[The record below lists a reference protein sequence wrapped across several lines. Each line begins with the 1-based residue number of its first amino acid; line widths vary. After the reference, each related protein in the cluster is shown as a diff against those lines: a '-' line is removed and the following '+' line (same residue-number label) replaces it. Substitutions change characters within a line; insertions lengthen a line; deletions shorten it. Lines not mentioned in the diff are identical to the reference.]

1 MATIFAEPDYTIT
14 YEPDVLDTFPII
26 ASTQVN
32 AYQSADGSNHNLTLG
47 ASSNV
52 EIEALEGVNIYYDE
66 DKALTLYNT
75 TMSNNIR
82 TDTPILQV
90 SHTLDTTY
98 IQSSDLKLYL
108 SGLDADYTTKIS
120 KTLLSSSNLKQVIQ
134 TDLDSFDIRAPLY
147 ISSNLDVS
155 YDVVSHNN
163 IACSGNMFSASVNLY
178 RNRNNSSNTQVA
190 FGFFINEHDQLELV
204 KFNKYEVDNV
214 VTTETK
220 RVATFGKSIGS
231 GVGELSN
238 YVALNEFNGIIGQ
251 SNGNTPEMTNMLWG
265 SQSGTSNVYY
275 IAGNVG
281 VGTATPSERLHVK
294 DGNLKVG
301 GHILP
306 DSNLTYDLGSS
317 NLRFRDIYLSGNTIN
332 LAGATISV
340 NETGTITMNDTTG
353 APPIDLSELTSN
365 ADSALAIA
373 IAASN
378 AVTDLS
384 QAAIDSNGIAFS
396 SNTAIA
402 SSNNTFALSNY
413 VHGANKTTLLWAS
426 NNLVKNTGGNVTG
439 TLSATQIGV
448 GQVSP
453 SEKLE
458 VVGNIKS
465 TSNIYAASRVGIATS
480 NPTHPLHVIGNARIE
495 GNLDVTGIYNTIT
508 TDVKVTDQFSVSNN
522 GTGPALKV
530 YQMGAQA
537 IADFYDDSNIA
548 VRIADGG
555 LVGIGK
561 SIPAYNLDVL
571 GDINFTGNLLWNG
584 EVFTVPTGGGS
595 SVWWSASNRVFL
607 MSSNVGIGVSNPKLP
622 LDVNGDIRTT
632 SNVYAMN
639 RLGVGLS
646 NPAYPLDV
654 NGDINFT
661 GTFRQ
666 NGIPYIGSQWSNS
679 DSNVFLFGSNV
690 GLGKSNPATPLDVA
704 GTVTATTFAGPT
716 ITSLMN
722 LGWYGS
728 NTANFGSNTA
738 VAASNTAIFGSNVAV
753 SASNTA
759 ASATATAVSGC
770 NAAVFSSN
778 LAVWS
783 SNNLL
788 NKAGGTITG
797 SLDVTSNVTATSN
810 VYAMRR
816 LGVGTSNPTVPLHV
830 IGDARI
836 EGNLNVNGIYNT
848 INTDVQVTDQ
858 FTVSNNGTGPA
869 LKVHQMGAQAIADF
883 YDDSNL
889 IIRIA
894 DGGLIGI
901 GNSNPRFGFDAN
913 IKMRLTGNVSNQT
926 HGPRLQID
934 DIDGQTDANT
944 YGIAQICQNGASPA
958 FSNQACL
965 SFIRSG
971 NWVTGLGF
979 NRGSNVFG
987 IGQAQGSNVN
997 FTPNMLCVNQSGFVG
1012 VGTMSP
1018 TNALHVAGSVFA
1030 TGDVTAYSDARAKSN
1045 LLVIET
1051 PLDKISQLTGYT
1063 YEFTESNLTIDK
1075 NTKITERF
1083 TGILAQDLAQVLP
1096 EAVHTNEQGQMSIAY
1111 GNMAGLFVEA
1121 IKELKLEV
1129 QTLKERV
1136 RLLEEAAAAPAP
1148 RTRAKRTTK
1157 KATATAATE

>member
-26 ASTQVN
+26 ASTQIN
-32 AYQSADGSNHNLTLG
+32 AYKSADGSNHNLIVG

-52 EIEALEGVNIYYDE
+52 EIEALEGVNIYFDE
-66 DKALTLYNT
+66 ENALTLYNT
-75 TMSNNIR
+75 TMSNSIR

-98 IQSSDLKLYL
+98 IQSSNLKLYL
-108 SGLDADYTTKIS
+108 SGLDADYTTKVS
-120 KTLLSSSNLKQVIQ
+120 QTLLTSSNLKQVIQ

-178 RNRNNSSNTQVA
+178 RNRTSSSNTQVA

-251 SNGNTPEMTNMLWG
+251 SNGNTPELTSMLWG
-265 SQSGTSNVYY
+265 AQSGTSNVYY

-294 DGNLKVG
+294 GGNLKVG

-306 DSNLTYDLGSS
+306 DSNLTYDLGSDT
-317 NLRFRDIYLSGNTIN
+317 LRFKDLYLSGNTIN

-353 APPIDLSELTSN
+353 APPVDLSDLTSN
-365 ADSALAIA
+365 VDNALAIA

-402 SSNNTFALSNY
+402 SSNNAFALSNY
-413 VHGANKTTLLWAS
+413 VHGANTTTLLWAS
-426 NNLVKNTGGNVTG
+426 NNLVKNTGGNVAG
-439 TLSATQIGV
+439 TLSATSIGV

-458 VVGNIKS
+458 VVGNIKA
-465 TSNIYAASRVGIATS
+465 TSNIYAVNRVGINTS
-480 NPTHPLHVIGNARIE
+480 NPTVPLHVVGDTRIE
-495 GNLDVTGIYNTIT
+495 GNLNVSGIFNTIN

-584 EVFTVPTGGGS
+584 EIFTVATGGGS

-607 MSSNVGIGVSNPKLP
+607 MASNVGIGVSNPKLP

-639 RLGVGLS
+639 YIGIGTS

-654 NGDINFT
+654 QGDINFT

-679 DSNVFLFGSNV
+679 DSNVFLLGSNV

-716 ITSLMN
+716 ITSLTN

-738 VAASNTAIFGSNVAV
+738 V
-753 SASNTA
+753 
-759 ASATATAVSGC
+759 SATATAVSGC
-770 NAAVFSSN
+770 NAAVFGSN
-778 LAVWS
+778 LAAWS

-788 NKAGGTITG
+788 NKAGGTISG
-797 SLDVTSNVTATSN
+797 SLDVTSNVKATSN
-810 VYAMRR
+810 VYAMTR

-836 EGNLNVNGIYNT
+836 EGSLNVNGIFNT

-869 LKVHQMGAQAIADF
+869 LKVHQMGTQPIADF

-913 IKMRLTGNVSNQT
+913 IKMRLAGNVSNQT
-926 HGPRLQID
+926 FGPRLQID
-934 DIDGQTDANT
+934 DIDGSTDATT
-944 YGIAQICQNGASPA
+944 YGIAQICQNGSSPA
-958 FSNQACL
+958 YSNQACL

-997 FTPNMLCVNQSGFVG
+997 FTPNFLCVNQSGFVG

-1045 LLVIET
+1045 LLVIGT
-1051 PLDKISQLTGYT
+1051 PLDKVSQLTGYT

-1096 EAVHTNEQGQMSIAY
+1096 EAVHTNEEGQMSIAY

-1121 IKELKLEV
+1121 IKELKSEI

-1136 RLLEEAAAAPAP
+1136 RVLEEASTPAP

-1157 KATATAATE
+1157 KAAAPMTSE